1 MKKIF
6 YAFLSF
12 LLMVSVTK
20 AQTTAMDFTKNDCNG
35 VSHHLFSELDSGNVV
50 IMEFIMTCSSCI
62 AAGHA
67 IESMMTDL
75 EIQYPGKV
83 RLYQIAYTNSYTCT
97 TMQGFKNTNSFSS
110 TVFTQGASLVAYY
123 GGFGMPTVAIA
134 AGMNH
139 DVLLSN
145 VGFGPGD
152 TAQAGTAIR
161 AFFTT
166 LTAPELPVSVS
177 SFTSFP
183 NPGNDF
189 VTVQMNLIKNA
200 SVKVQI
206 VDLSGKIVKEFFTE
220 NMNSGV
226 MEKKIDVSSISPGFY
241 MLKAT
246 VDGKDIL
253 NKINIAR

>member
-1 MKKIF
+1 MKKLF
-6 YAFLSF
+6 YSIMAFILIAS
-12 LLMVSVTK
+12 VSK
-20 AQTTAMDFTKNDCNG
+20 AQTTAMDFTKNDCDG

-67 IESMMTDL
+67 IETMMTDL
-75 EIQYPGKV
+75 EVQYPGKV
-83 RLYQIAYTNSYTCT
+83 RLYQIAYTNSYTCA
-97 TMQGFKNTNSFSS
+97 TMQGFKNTNNFSS
-110 TVFTQGASLVAYY
+110 TVFDQGASLVAYY

-134 AGMNH
+134 AGTNH

-145 VGFGPGD
+145 VGFGASD

-166 LTAPELPVSVS
+166 LSASELPESVA

-189 VTVQMNLIKNA
+189 VTVQLNFKNNA
-200 SVKVQI
+200 SVKVQM
-206 VDLSGKIVKEFFTE
+206 VDLSGKLVKEFFTE
-220 NMNSGV
+220 NVNSGV
-226 MEKKIDVSSISPGFY
+226 MEKKIDVSSIAPGYY

-246 VDGKDIL
+246 VNGKDVF